1 MPWFKIYAGLGG
13 GFNSICY
20 VDTVE
25 CDNEHEAWDLA
36 YQAAREEYES
46 YEGLHGLLDYDD
58 CFTEALESYLDEN
71 SLPSCDPSDLT
82 EDQREEVE
90 DIAENIYEDEIE
102 SWCGYYIKSATGSDD
117 RDDKEE

>member
-20 VDTVE
+20 VDTVK

-36 YQAAREEYES
+36 YQAAREEYKS

-71 SLPSCDPSDLT
+71 GLDDLT
-82 EDQREEVE
+82 EDQQEEVE
-90 DIAENIYEDEIE
+90 DIAENIYNDEIE
-102 SWCGYYIKSATGSDD
+102 SWCGYYIKPATGPDD
-117 RDDKEE
+117 RDDEEE